1 MTVNKAGYV
10 IDFQES
16 AILKLREKIWS
27 NFAFKKATRKIYISR
42 ENAAHRKVLNEKE
55 VIKKL
60 KSKGFEIV
68 YFEHLTV
75 REQIEIMMETK
86 ILVGLHGAG
95 LVNMLYMP
103 KNGKVLEFRNENDCW
118 VLSQSFYSLASF
130 LGHDYYYTDNEA
142 TSAQTGFADFKI
154 DLEKL
159 DRVLVD
165 LLVEFE

>member
-1 MTVNKAGYV
+1 
-10 IDFQES
+10 
-16 AILKLREKIWS
+16 
-27 NFAFKKATRKIYISR
+27 
-42 ENAAHRKVLNEKE
+42 
-55 VIKKL
+55 
-60 KSKGFEIV
+60 
-68 YFEHLTV
+68 
-75 REQIEIMMETK
+75 
-86 ILVGLHGAG
+86 
-95 LVNMLYMP
+95 MLYMP
-103 KNGKVLEFRNENDCW
+103 NNGMVLEFRNENDSW